1 MTAAVLVLF
10 VSAYGVAGRVYCAL
24 GEIHWYV
31 TALTVSSMWSL
42 DPHNKVLGTDW
53 VLSLA

>member
-42 DPHNKVLGTDW
+42 GPHNKVLGTDW